1 MYTELVIE
9 YTQDDVAKLILAGMI
24 RRNPVLARIS
34 NERFKSI
41 LDSIRSQTTR
51 CNIVVG
57 SVNTTILSHD
67 VMTGKGLT

>member
-9 YTQDDVAKLILAGMI
+9 YPADDVAKLILADMI
-24 RRNPVLARIS
+24 RRNPVLAKLT
-34 NERFKSI
+34 NERFESI
-41 LDSIRSQTTR
+41 LYSIRSQTSR